1 MASGAPR
8 VSILMAVHNS
18 RRTLEACL
26 RSMVGQSYPDFEFI
40 IVDDGSTDGGGRVL
54 ERWAGRDARIRLLP
68 RPNRGLTVSLNEA
81 LACARGE
88 YLARMDADDVSL
100 PRRLELQVRYLD
112 EHPECVAV
120 GGEVL
125 LVDPGG
131 WPIGLRGHAP
141 DHETIDRELLRGN
154 GGAMTHPAILM
165 RADVVRAAGGYREIF
180 DVGQDLDLFLRLA
193 EAGRLANLPEVVLRW
208 RQSVGSVNQTKA
220 NRWVDI
226 KRLALADA
234 ARRRGLDLDVDAIV
248 AASPAPTATPRLE
261 WGQYALRSGHSW
273 TALKWAAG
281 SLLREKDRR
290 QARQL
295 LREAWSSLYWHD
307 LRGRIS
313 RLLKIRP

>member
-8 VSILMAVHNS
+8 VSILMAVFNS
-18 RRTLEACL
+18 RRTLAACL
-26 RSMVGQSYPDFEFI
+26 RSMVCQTFSDFEFI

-54 ERWAGRDARIRLLP
+54 QRWARKDPRFQVLS

-81 LACARGE
+81 MASARGE
-88 YLARMDADDVSL
+88 YLARMDADDISL
-100 PRRLELQVRYLD
+100 PLRLEWQVKHLD
-112 EHPECVAV
+112 QHPECVAV

-180 DVGQDLDLFLRLA
+180 DVGQDLDLFLRLS

-208 RQSVGSVNQTKA
+208 RQSVGSVTQTKA

-226 KRLALADA
+226 KRRALADA

-261 WGQYALRSGHSW
+261 WGNYALRSGHPW
-273 TALKWAAG
+273 TAMKCAAG
-281 SLLREKDRR
+281 SLFREKEGI
-290 QARQL
+290 QARRL
-295 LREAWSSLYWHD
+295 LREAWSSFYWHGFRSK
-307 LRGRIS
+307 LS
-313 RLLKIRP
+313 KNLKCRP